1 MVIFM
6 KNKNCLVSQCPSMSC
21 CRKKKKNSEHQP
33 WSDLCVCVCLSLP
46 PSLSVFVCPVCC
58 VHAWVRML
66 VPSFSPPPA
75 QVWQRWSVCLLWAA
89 APEFR
94 LQQPGGGAKTEP
106 AEGLQHNTPASQ
118 GQNQHAFINVGQ
130 TKPND
135 FTGGGRG
142 GGGVSIGLVIYSISA
157 VCSRSDCLC
166 IRVSDTADC
175 WDYFDSQ

>member
-1 MVIFM
+1 
-6 KNKNCLVSQCPSMSC
+6 MSLNVLLQK
-21 CRKKKKNSEHQP
+21 KKKKNSEHQP

-135 FTGGGRG
+135 FTEG
-142 GGGVSIGLVIYSISA
+142 GGGSIGLVIYSISA